1 MNQAPSGTPASLRI
15 GYLDGRR
22 FRRLF
27 LGGIARLIGE
37 RGHLD
42 RINVFPVPDGDTGT
56 NLALTFTAVGER
68 LQATDTRHAGELL
81 AAAADA
87 ALDGAR
93 GNSGAIFAQYLQGL
107 SEFLAGHE
115 RVRPEELALALAAA
129 ERHARSAIQN
139 PEEGT
144 VLTVMREIAAA
155 VTPGRLP
162 DDADFLTLLT
172 LLLEQARAAVVTT
185 RRTLASMREAGVE
198 DAGARGLLV
207 LLEGMA
213 DALQPGIAP
222 ATVSTGEDDPSARS
236 AADLSHAGPPEHRY
250 CTECLVIG
258 NRIDRDSLRT
268 ELAQIGSSV
277 VVVGGATKARLH
289 VHVNDPA
296 EAFAIAR
303 HHGQVS
309 AEKADDMIRQ
319 ERSLKADGRQVAIV
333 ADSGADLPAA
343 LWDRYGIQMVPL
355 RVHFGHES
363 HLDKVG
369 LTASR
374 FWEELAR
381 NSAHPK
387 TSQPPPGDYRRAF
400 ELLSSHFGHV
410 VAVSVAAGL
419 SGTYQAAVSA
429 AGRMSKPAQ
438 LTVVDSRNVSVGM
451 GLILL
456 CAAEH
461 AQAGE
466 PVEAVLAATARAVA
480 RTRTYGALPDLSYI
494 VRGGR
499 IPRGWRWL
507 AGALP
512 LGFLLS
518 STPRGTVKVRGILVR
533 GSDRVS
539 AIVRLV
545 TQDRLLHGNA
555 LPLRLS
561 IAHADAPEAAEA
573 LRTAC
578 QAAFDNLESILVT
591 ELGPAYGVHAGPGTL
606 AVAVQ
611 EYEAPD
617 ASRGS
622 GNRS

>member
-1 MNQAPSGTPASLRI
+1 MTTPASLRI

-22 FRRLF
+22 FQRLL

-68 LQATDTRHAGELL
+68 LQATHTRHAGELL

-107 SEFLAGHE
+107 AECLAGHE
-115 RVRPEELALALAAA
+115 RVRPDELALALAAA

-162 DDADFLTLLT
+162 ADADFPTLLT
-172 LLLEQARAAVVTT
+172 VLLEQARAAVVTT
-185 RRTLASMREAGVE
+185 RRTLASMRDAGVE

-213 DALQPGIAP
+213 DALQPGMAP
-222 ATVSTGEDDPSARS
+222 ATTITDDDDPSARR

-250 CTECLVIG
+250 CTECLVTG
-258 NRIDRDSLRT
+258 ADIDRDGLRT
-268 ELAQIGSSV
+268 DLARIGSSV
-277 VVVGGATKARLH
+277 VVVGSATKARLH

-303 HHGQVS
+303 RRGLVS

-319 ERSLKADGRQVAIV
+319 ERSLKPDGRRVAIV

-343 LWDRYGIQMVPL
+343 LWDRYGLQMVPL
-355 RVHFGHES
+355 RIHFGHES

-369 LTASR
+369 MTATR
-374 FWEELAR
+374 FWQELGQ
-381 NSAHPK
+381 NGVHPK
-387 TSQPPPGDYRRAF
+387 TSQPPPGDYRRAY

-410 VAVSVAAGL
+410 VALSLSGAL
-419 SGTYQAAVSA
+419 SGTWQAAVSA
-429 AGRMSKPAQ
+429 ASRMSKPGQ
-438 LTVVDSRNVSVGM
+438 LTVVDSRNVTVGM
-451 GLILL
+451 GLVLL

-461 AQAGE
+461 AQAGQSKDE
-466 PVEAVLAATARAVA
+466 VLAAIEHAAS
-480 RTRTYGALPDLSYI
+480 RTRTYGAIPDLSFI

-507 AGALP
+507 ARALP

-518 STPRGTVKVRGILVR
+518 STARGGVKVRGILTR
-533 GSDRVS
+533 RTDRVS

-545 TQDRLLHGNA
+545 SQDRMLHGA
-555 LPLRLS
+555 GLPLRLA

-573 LRTAC
+573 LRRAC
-578 QAAFDNLESILVT
+578 EAAFDDVESILVT
-591 ELGPAYGVHAGPGTL
+591 DLGPAYGVHAGPGAL
-606 AVAVQ
+606 ALAVQ
-611 EYEAPD
+611 EYEAPGGGP
-617 ASRGS
+617 SPGS
-622 GNRS
+622 GNHS